1 MRASEFLTR
10 HGLWTPA
17 GVPRRAASPIVTPGK
32 VISFARAVT
41 SGRCDDAVYHR
52 RLAICESCEH
62 LKREGEKLYC
72 QACGCP
78 EWSLAELHTKLRF
91 ARVVCPRGKF
101 T

>member
-1 MRASEFLTR
+1 MRASEFLMR
-10 HGLWTPA
+10 HGLWTPSV
-17 GVPRRAASPIVTPGK
+17 VPRRMVSPIVTPGK
-32 VISFARAVT
+32 VISFVQAVT
-41 SGRCDDAVYHR
+41 SGRCDDATYRR
-52 RLAICESCEH
+52 RLAVCASCEEVR
-62 LKREGEKLYC
+62 REAEKLYC